1 MEEKIEQ
8 IFRAVMDW
16 EDDAVIDD
24 SMSPNTVEEWDSLVT
39 MTFTIE
45 LGKEFGIR
53 FDYDEIVAMNSI
65 KDIKDIISIK
75 ISE

>member
-8 IFRAVMDW
+8 IFRTVMDW
-16 EDDAVIDD
+16 EDDVVVDD
-24 SMSPNTVEEWDSLVT
+24 SMTPNTVEEWDSLVT

-45 LGKEFGIR
+45 LGKEFDIK

-65 KDIKDIISIK
+65 RDIKRIIERK
-75 ISE
+75 LTR

>member
-1 MEEKIEQ
+1 MNEKIEQ
-8 IFRAVMDW
+8 IFRSVMDW
-16 EDDAVIDD
+16 EDDAVVED

-45 LGKEFGIR
+45 LGKEFGIK

-65 KDIKDIISIK
+65 LDIKRIIEK
-75 ISE
+75 KLTR